1 MTMTRLAL
9 SGLRHRT
16 GAFVATFLSAALG
29 AAILMTFA
37 SMIDTAGGAE
47 VDAASSESLIT
58 MASVAGGWCLLIVVF
73 AVSSTMTLSVRQ
85 REIEMGVLRN
95 AGATPGQLRRM
106 VAGESVA
113 VALVAA
119 AVAVPIA
126 LLLGRVLLGLL
137 QDTGQVAESVGYVF
151 GSAALGMGFGVTAA
165 GSLFG
170 ALLAARRACSAPPR
184 SAVSSRAVSS
194 SRRHR
199 LRRPRPGRVVAA
211 LFFLAA
217 GVGCGVVTATVM
229 KGKGIDAMQTAGQ
242 ASIWFAVGLALLAPW
257 LLRLVAAVL
266 PVRLLFGVA
275 GDLAATNVR
284 RQATQMS
291 GAVMP
296 VILFVGIT
304 TATVYM
310 QAIDD
315 EAAAGLVRLD
325 FERNIQ
331 TLNYVVVGM
340 IALFVAIMLVNTLLA
355 ATSYRRGEFARQR
368 LAGATPGQVLA
379 MVVAESL
386 LLIVTGV
393 VSGTVASLVTVL
405 PFGIARVDDPL
416 PALSASPY
424 LMIVGVAV
432 VLTFAAALGAT
443 RRAVAGRAVDAVR
456 A

>member
-37 SMIDTAGGAE
+37 SMIDTAGGPG
-47 VDAASSESLIT
+47 VDAVSEESLIT

-73 AVSSTMTLSVRQ
+73 AVASTMTLSVRQ
-85 REIEMGVLRN
+85 RELEVGVLRR
-95 AGATPGQLRRM
+95 AGATPGQIRRM
-106 VAGESVA
+106 VIGEAVV
-113 VALVAA
+113 VALAA
-119 AVAVPIA
+119 AALAVPIG
-126 LLLGRVLLGLL
+126 LFLGRVLLGLL
-137 QDTGQVAESVGYVF
+137 QDTGQVATSVGYVF
-151 GSAALGMGFGVTAA
+151 GPVALGMGFGVTVL
-165 GSLFG
+165 GSVLG
-170 ALLAARRACSAPPR
+170 ALLAARRAA
-184 SAVSSRAVSS
+184 S
-194 SRRHR
+194 SRRSAR
-199 LRRPRPGRVVAA
+199 TGLGRILAA
-211 LFFLAA
+211 ILFLAA
-217 GVGCGVVTATVM
+217 GVSCGVLTATVM
-229 KGKGIDAMQTAGQ
+229 TGKGMDAMQTAGQ

-257 LLRLVAAVL
+257 LLRLVATAL
-266 PVRLLFGVA
+266 PVRLLFGAA
-275 GDLAATNVR
+275 GDLAATNMR
-284 RQATQMS
+284 RQAAQMS

-315 EAAAGLVRLD
+315 RAAEGLIRQD
-325 FERNIQ
+325 YEKNIQ

-386 LLIVTGV
+386 LLTVTGV
-393 VSGTVASLVTVL
+393 VFGTLASVVTVL
-405 PFGIARVDDPL
+405 PFGIARADDPL
-416 PALSASPY
+416 PSLSLPPY
-424 LMIVGVAV
+424 LVVVAVAV
-432 VLTFAAALGAT
+432 VLTFAAAVGAT
-443 RRAVAGRAVDAVR
+443 RRAIAGRAVDAVR

>member
-16 GAFVATFLSAALG
+16 GTFVATFLSAMLG
-29 AAILMTFA
+29 AAILISFA
-37 SMIDTAGGAE
+37 SMIDTAGGAG
-47 VDAASSESLIT
+47 VDEASSESLLT

-73 AVSSTMTLSVRQ
+73 AVGSTMTLSVRQ
-85 REIEMGVLRN
+85 REREIGVLRR
-95 AGATPGQLRRM
+95 AGATPGQLSRM
-106 VAGESVA
+106 IAGESVL
-113 VALVAA
+113 VALLAA
-119 AVAVPIA
+119 AVAVPIG

-137 QDTGQVAESVGYVF
+137 QDTGQVAESVGYTF
-151 GSAALGMGFGVTAA
+151 GPVALGMGFGVTAL
-165 GSLFG
+165 GSLSG
-170 ALLAARRACSAPPR
+170 ALLAARRAR
-184 SAVSSRAVSS
+184 SGARTARAGAA
-194 SRRHR
+194 
-199 LRRPRPGRVVAA
+199 RPIAA
-211 LFFLAA
+211 AFFLAA

-266 PVRLLFGVA
+266 PVRLLFGAA
-275 GDLAATNVR
+275 GELATTNM
-284 RQATQMS
+284 RQQAAQMS

-304 TATVYM
+304 TATVSM

-315 EAAAGLVRLD
+315 EASAGLVRQD
-325 FERNIQ
+325 FEKNIQ

-386 LLIVTGV
+386 LLTVTGV
-393 VSGTVASLVTVL
+393 VFGTVASVVTVL

-416 PALSASPY
+416 PSLPVPPY
-424 LMIVGVAV
+424 LVVVGVAV
-432 VLTFAAALGAT
+432 VLTFAASVGAT
-443 RRAVAGRAVDAVR
+443 RKAVAGSPGDAVR

>member
-37 SMIDTAGGAE
+37 SMIDTAGGRG
-47 VDAASSESLIT
+47 VDPVSEESLIT

-85 REIEMGVLRN
+85 RDLEVGVLRR
-95 AGATPGQLRRM
+95 AGATPAQLRRM
-106 VAGESVA
+106 IIGEA
-113 VALVAA
+113 VLVSLAAA
-119 AVAVPIA
+119 AVAVPIG
-126 LLLGRVLLGLL
+126 LFLGRMLLGLL
-137 QDTGQVAESVGYVF
+137 ADTGQVAEAVGYVF
-151 GSAALGMGFGVTAA
+151 GPVALGMGFGVTVL
-165 GSLFG
+165 GSVLG
-170 ALLAARRACSAPPR
+170 ALLAARRASSPGRRR
-184 SAVSSRAVSS
+184 SRSG
-194 SRRHR
+194 R
-199 LRRPRPGRVVAA
+199 LRVVAA
-211 LFFLAA
+211 LVFLTA
-217 GVGCGVVTATVM
+217 GLSCGIVTATVM
-229 KGKGIDAMQTAGQ
+229 KGKGMDAMQTAGQ

-257 LLRLVAAVL
+257 LLRLIATVV
-266 PVRLLFGVA
+266 PVRLLFGA
-275 GDLAATNVR
+275 SGDLAATNMR
-284 RQATQMS
+284 RQAAQMS

-315 EAAAGLVRLD
+315 EASAGLIRQD
-325 FERNIQ
+325 YEKNIQ

-355 ATSYRRGEFARQR
+355 ATSYRRSEFARQR

-386 LLIVTGV
+386 LLTVTGV
-393 VSGTVASLVTVL
+393 LFGTLASVVTVL
-405 PFGIARVDDPL
+405 PFGIARADDPL
-416 PALSASPY
+416 PSLSLPPY
-424 LMIVGVAV
+424 LLVVAIAV
-432 VLTFAAALGAT
+432 VLTFAAAAGAA
-443 RRAVAGRAVDAVR
+443 RRAITGRAIDAIR